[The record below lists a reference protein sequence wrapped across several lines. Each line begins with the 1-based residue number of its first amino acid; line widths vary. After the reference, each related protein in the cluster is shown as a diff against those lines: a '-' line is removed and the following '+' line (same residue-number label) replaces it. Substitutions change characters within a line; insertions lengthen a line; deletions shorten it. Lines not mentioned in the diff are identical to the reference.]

1 MIAASY
7 FNTTQSEIDEGRW
20 NPYLGI
26 SINNKAFTS
35 EYLFAYMDW
44 ATERAKE
51 RAAILIVDIIQHINN
66 QIFDRSKP
74 ISAIEKA
81 FRKADEIH
89 SLCEHA
95 QSKLPHEKL
104 KKLVI
109 LDWTDIVY
117 DEYFQ
122 HNLAIIKEE
131 YAQNGAFREALL
143 AITKRNLG
151 TILKRLNED
160 QIAILNQYL
169 VNELPELITG
179 FRHGGIHYNL
189 NVYPGQIASIYAELL
204 ELDFFREIHS
214 RLRIIGKIASVEAY
228 L

>member
-7 FNTTQSEIDEGRW
+7 FNTTESEIDERCW

-89 SLCEHA
+89 SICDEA
-95 QSKLPHEKL
+95 KSKLPDEKL
-104 KKLVI
+104 EKLVI

-131 YAQNGAFREALL
+131 YTQNEAFREALL
-143 AITKRNLG
+143 EITKRNLG

-160 QIAILNQYL
+160 QITALNQYL

-179 FRHGGIHYNL
+179 FRHDGIHYNL
-189 NVYPGQIASIYAELL
+189 NVYPGRIASIYAELL
-204 ELDFFREIHS
+204 KLDFFRKIHS
-214 RLRIIGKIASVEAY
+214 RLRMIGTIASVEAY

>member
-1 MIAASY
+1 MRDAGIP
-7 FNTTQSEIDEGRW
+7 I
-20 NPYLGI
+20 LGI

-89 SLCEHA
+89 SICDEA
-95 QSKLPHEKL
+95 KSKLPDEKL
-104 KKLVI
+104 EKLVI
-109 LDWTDIVY
+109 LDWTDMVY

-131 YAQNGAFREALL
+131 YTQNEAFREALL
-143 AITKRNLG
+143 EITKRNLG

-160 QIAILNQYL
+160 QITALNQYL

-179 FRHGGIHYNL
+179 FRHDGIHYNL
-189 NVYPGQIASIYAELL
+189 NVYPGRIASIYAELL
-204 ELDFFREIHS
+204 KLDFFRKIHS
-214 RLRIIGKIASVEAY
+214 RLRMIGTIASVEAY

>member
-1 MIAASY
+1 MRVTSF
-7 FNTTQSEIDEGRW
+7 FNTTQSEIDGKRW

-26 SINNKAFTS
+26 SINNKVFTV

-51 RAAILIVDIIQHINN
+51 RAAILIVDTIQHINN
-66 QIFDRSKP
+66 QVFDRSKP

-81 FRKADEIH
+81 FRKADAIR
-89 SLCEHA
+89 SICEQA
-95 QSKLPHEKL
+95 QSKLSDEKREKL
-104 KKLVI
+104 II
-109 LDWTDIVY
+109 LDWTEIVY
-117 DEYFQ
+117 DDYFQ
-122 HNLAIIKEE
+122 HNLAIVKEA
-131 YAQNGAFREALL
+131 YAHNAVFREALL
-143 AITKRNLG
+143 SITKRNLG
-151 TILKRLNED
+151 TILNRLDEE
-160 QIAILNQYL
+160 QIAMLNQYL

-189 NVYPGQIASIYAELL
+189 NVYPGRIASIYAELL

-214 RLRIIGKIASVEAY
+214 RLRLIGTIASVEAY

>member
-7 FNTTQSEIDEGRW
+7 FNTTESEIDERCW

-89 SLCEHA
+89 SICDEA
-95 QSKLPHEKL
+95 KSKLPDEKL
-104 KKLVI
+104 EKLVI
-109 LDWTDIVY
+109 LDWTDMVY

-131 YAQNGAFREALL
+131 YTQNEAFREALL
-143 AITKRNLG
+143 EITKRNLG

-160 QIAILNQYL
+160 QITALNQYL

-179 FRHGGIHYNL
+179 FRHNGIHYNL
-189 NVYPGQIASIYAELL
+189 NVYPGRIASIYAELL
-204 ELDFFREIHS
+204 KLDFFRKIHS
-214 RLRIIGKIASVEAY
+214 RLRMIGTIASVEAY